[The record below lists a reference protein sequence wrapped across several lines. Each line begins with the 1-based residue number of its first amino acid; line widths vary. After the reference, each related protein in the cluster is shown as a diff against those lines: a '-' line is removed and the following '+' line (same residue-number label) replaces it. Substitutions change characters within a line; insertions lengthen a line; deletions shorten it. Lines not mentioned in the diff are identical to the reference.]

1 MYIQNTIP
9 GDQTGNNRGGLKM
22 ADLNDIT
29 KTKDFT
35 SQMDPND
42 IQQNK
47 VMGILAYL
55 SWLVLIPLFAAK
67 DSKFARFHC
76 NQGIILAIVEIA
88 AWIVFGILSL
98 IPFVGLLF
106 VILNI
111 IVNIACFIFAI
122 LGIINAAS
130 GLAKELPLIG
140 GIRIIK

>member
-1 MYIQNTIP
+1 
-9 GDQTGNNRGGLKM
+9 M

-29 KTKDFT
+29 KTKDFN

-76 NQGIILAIVEIA
+76 NQGIILAIVEII

-111 IVNIACFIFAI
+111 VVSIACFIFAI

-130 GLAKELPLIG
+130 GVAKELPLIG

>member
-1 MYIQNTIP
+1 
-9 GDQTGNNRGGLKM
+9 M

-76 NQGIILAIVEIA
+76 NQGIILAIVEII
-88 AWIVFGILSL
+88 AWIVFGILSI

-106 VILNI
+106 VILN
-111 IVNIACFIFAI
+111 VVVSIACFVFAI

>member
-1 MYIQNTIP
+1 
-9 GDQTGNNRGGLKM
+9 M

-111 IVNIACFIFAI
+111 LVNIICFIFAI

>member
-1 MYIQNTIP
+1 
-9 GDQTGNNRGGLKM
+9 
-22 ADLNDIT
+22 
-29 KTKDFT
+29 
-35 SQMDPND
+35 MDPND

>member
-1 MYIQNTIP
+1 
-9 GDQTGNNRGGLKM
+9 M

-76 NQGIILAIVEIA
+76 NQGIILAIVEII

-111 IVNIACFIFAI
+111 VVSIACFIFAI

-130 GLAKELPLIG
+130 GVAKELPLIG